1 LCVIAEHFLACAVRA
16 SDSYGFLEDEL
27 IEPDQAVTNPDRGI
41 RPIGFNRYDIKVVL
55 GDQHSVMR
63 APAT

>member
-1 LCVIAEHFLACAVRA
+1 
-16 SDSYGFLEDEL
+16 LEDEL